1 MQTII
6 ISLNLQVFLVSISD
20 FSNKLNTF
28 RNNVPIRLRKIQKK
42 KEKKMK
48 KKKKL
53 DKRKDNPAHISLPN
67 TFIQKQNPFL
77 VGIDNGYSTSATK
90 YYC

>member
-6 ISLNLQVFLVSISD
+6 ISLNLQVFLVSMSD

-42 KEKKMK
+42 KEKKW

-53 DKRKDNPAHISLPN
+53 DKRKNNPAHISHPN
-67 TFIQKQNPFL
+67 TFI
-77 VGIDNGYSTSATK
+77 
-90 YYC
+90 